1 MTFFV
6 EASSTPRRTDL
17 SYHRSGPIKRTDE
30 DEPLRVEL
38 PPGPDYADMADY
50 IRSWPDKLVTFVAD
64 RLCDDDMAPF
74 VRELYE
80 YICQADRDGPAFEEW
95 RLI

>member
-6 EASSTPRRTDL
+6 EDNFSSGRTG
-17 SYHRSGPIKRTDE
+17 SVYHARGPIKRSYE
-30 DEPLRVEL
+30 EHFLRVEARPAL
-38 PPGPDYADMADY
+38 DYADMTDY

-95 RLI
+95 RLT